1 MLALSSSATHIS
13 SRLSRQAP
21 IYIYIYAPFIYTTL
35 SLRGLRAS
43 DHMTSFFPGPES
55 IYKMKFVYYENA
67 AMRDKQ
73 VPVASHN
80 KVGHLT
86 GQLAI

>member
-1 MLALSSSATHIS
+1 
-13 SRLSRQAP
+13 
-21 IYIYIYAPFIYTTL
+21 
-35 SLRGLRAS
+35 
-43 DHMTSFFPGPES
+43 MTSFSPGPES
-55 IYKMKFVYYENA
+55 IYKIKFVYYENA

-86 GQLAI
+86 GQLYS